1 MMATWS
7 RAEMLR
13 TPMKRVTAI
22 PYSCVKRKMRGEG
35 RGPAT
40 ENRRNSTHI
49 TITAGA
55 VGSENRYL
63 LLGMQIYL
71 QS

>member
-7 RAEMLR
+7 RAETLR
-13 TPMKRVTAI
+13 TPIKRVTAI
-22 PYSCVKRKMRGEG
+22 PYSCVNRKMRGEG

-49 TITAGA
+49 TVTAGA
-55 VGSENRYL
+55 VWVRK
-63 LLGMQIYL
+63 
-71 QS
+71 

>member
-1 MMATWS
+1 MLIKHVPYPQFLMMATWS

-49 TITAGA
+49 TVTAGA
-55 VGSENRYL
+55 VRVRK
-63 LLGMQIYL
+63 
-71 QS
+71 